1 MQSSREVADW
11 WGEAKIV
18 LAQSDK
24 SLAKIIDKMDDQELQ
39 SSGDLFATLIKS
51 IVGQQ
56 ISVIAA
62 SAVWDRLCEL
72 VGEITD
78 ENILMKSHLELRSV
92 GLSNRKAEYIIGIS
106 EAWRNGLNLL
116 KWESM
121 TDEEVLKELI
131 ALRGVGRWTAQ
142 MLLIFAL
149 LRADIFPI
157 DDIGLIRGME
167 KVYNSGN
174 SLDNNTL
181 VEISNSWKP
190 YRTLGVWYMW
200 RTIDSEVVE
209 Y

>member
-11 WGEAKIV
+11 WDEAKIV
-18 LAQSDK
+18 LIQSDTH
-24 SLAKIIDKMDDQELQ
+24 LAKIIDKMDDQELQ
-39 SSGDLFATLIKS
+39 SSGNLFATLIKS

-62 SAVWDRLCEL
+62 SAVWDRFCEL

-106 EAWRNGLNLL
+106 EAWRGGLNLL

-131 ALRGVGRWTAQ
+131 TLRGVGRWTAQ

>member
-11 WGEAKIV
+11 WGAAKIV
-18 LAQSDK
+18 LAQSDNT
-24 SLAKIIDKMDDQELQ
+24 LAKIIDKMDDQELQ

-174 SLDNNTL
+174 ALDNNTL

>member
-11 WGEAKIV
+11 WGAAKIV
-18 LAQSDK
+18 LAQSDNT
-24 SLAKIIDKMDDQELQ
+24 LAKIIDKMDDQELQ

-56 ISVIAA
+56 ISVVAA

-174 SLDNNTL
+174 ALDNNTL

>member
-18 LAQSDK
+18 LAQSDNT
-24 SLAKIIDKMDDQELQ
+24 LAKIIDKMDDQELQ

>member
-11 WGEAKIV
+11 WGTAKIV

-174 SLDNNTL
+174 ALDNNTL

>member
-11 WGEAKIV
+11 WGAAKIV

-174 SLDNNTL
+174 ALDNNTL

>member
-1 MQSSREVADW
+1 
-11 WGEAKIV
+11 
-18 LAQSDK
+18 
-24 SLAKIIDKMDDQELQ
+24 LQ

-174 SLDNNTL
+174 ALDNNTL